1 MKIPSKREILVA
13 AAVPPNA
20 SKSPINAA
28 IALFYEP
35 IYIII
40 ITI

>member
-1 MKIPSKREILVA
+1 MSKYLISMKIPSKSDIFVA

-28 IALFYEP
+28 IAFF
-35 IYIII
+35 
-40 ITI
+40 